1 MSKIV
6 YLITA
11 ASLAAVQAQAA
22 TLFTEDFEDHT
33 VGLTMNGV
41 NGWSSVSVGNP
52 PEPIES
58 VTVGNIPGVLENN
71 FGDGFAPTGPTGGSA
86 HVNDAGISGGLDT
99 NLSYVLTWTW
109 NNLGDDT
116 HGPEFGFRTTNSVFG
131 VRVTMEG
138 QFNANS
144 GRSRFLTPGGS
155 DGAGWP
161 GDNTTN
167 EFRIYIDSSTALAF
181 RDGIQVSGAPM
192 DATTMASINGIYWF
206 VDFSGGTDRNA
217 GRIDNI
223 RLTDSTPVTAD
234 PVDISTVVV
243 DDEVGFEFTSQNG
256 VDYFLECSTNM
267 VDWTRLYTI
276 HGQGVPDEAA
286 FDPGGF
292 DSNKSYRVTT
302 PVP

>member
-1 MSKIV
+1 MSKASF
-6 YLITA
+6 LAAA
-11 ASLAAVQAQAA
+11 ASILAVQAHAV
-22 TLFTEDFEDHT
+22 TLFTEDFEGHA
-33 VGLTMNGV
+33 VGLTINGV
-41 NGWSSVSVGNP
+41 NGWSSVTVGDP
-52 PEPIES
+52 PEPLES
-58 VTVGNIPGVLENN
+58 VTVGNIPGVLDNN

-116 HGPEFGFRTTNSVFG
+116 HGPEVGFRTASSVFG
-131 VRVTMEG
+131 VRITLEG
-138 QFNANS
+138 KFNENS
-144 GRSRFLTPGGS
+144 GRSRFLTPTGF

-161 GDNTTN
+161 GDGTTN
-167 EFRIYIDSSTALAF
+167 EFRIYIDRSTALAF

-192 DATTMASINGIYWF
+192 DAATMASINGIYWF
-206 VDFSGGTDRNA
+206 VDFSASTDRNA

-223 RLTDSTPVTAD
+223 RLTDSSPLAAD
-234 PVDISTVVV
+234 PVNISTVVV
-243 DDEVGFEFTSQNG
+243 DNVVGFEFASQNG

-267 VDWTRLYTI
+267 VDWTRLYTV

-302 PVP
+302 PAP